1 VLSIFYYTH
10 ISLLFIPYLDDLVMQ
25 AFDKFDETLRKR
37 LSLIEKTP
45 TAQLWEH
52 IVSDLDARNIEQN
65 PDVFDDVFKTRLSSI
80 QKNPS
85 PDLWN
90 KISIDT
96 EEKYFNNI
104 FATKL
109 ADTSRQPSPNLWERI
124 ESDSQLNTG
133 INTDT
138 YKDFWRNK
146 FSEFAPAMD
155 SSIWKKVVNV
165 LEDDAESSINGVFK
179 KSLTNLEVVPHPS
192 VWNAIEARLDERDR
206 KGIFLWSRLWMRLF
220 FVILSIACFTFGSY
234 LLHTTYQAAAI
245 TQPSKEGSR
254 TLQLTAAKPTENVAI
269 IANETTKRIVGTSTI
284 DTTSTTSTVSS
295 TSTLTH
301 SLLLPTVY
309 DESLKKNIAPETDN
323 YPTIS
328 QSAAPTPTKPI
339 DSKDTLKI
347 TTTSNLY
354 SNLLPPFAPIVLDT
368 SSAITRLPFLG
379 VQALDIP
386 FAHDITGVSNT
397 PEHTILE
404 EQHPSIKNVP
414 SLYIGIMPLVTY
426 HNLSPIPARNNPN
439 NNEIKNIMF
448 LNQFSRQRL
457 GLQFGGGAEL
467 PLSKRISI
475 RTGVTYSRLTQRLV
489 YMYKD
494 LSVVDLRD
502 TSNQLI
508 TFGPVADK
516 KIEQNQHIELLG
528 LQLGIKYDILSHSKI
543 VQSVIGSLEGA
554 AQIHV
559 YDNKKAVGPFVSEFL
574 NFANLSYRAARKI
587 GTSNYIWVE
596 AKSQIPLS
604 SYLDSNRDIRIK
616 PTSIGLNVGISWL
629 LDGKSINVTTLRKE
643 LTNYSM
649 NIRQ

>member
-1 VLSIFYYTH
+1 
-10 ISLLFIPYLDDLVMQ
+10 
-25 AFDKFDETLRKR
+25 
-37 LSLIEKTP
+37 
-45 TAQLWEH
+45 
-52 IVSDLDARNIEQN
+52 
-65 PDVFDDVFKTRLSSI
+65 
-80 QKNPS
+80 
-85 PDLWN
+85 
-90 KISIDT
+90 
-96 EEKYFNNI
+96 
-104 FATKL
+104 
-109 ADTSRQPSPNLWERI
+109 
-124 ESDSQLNTG
+124 
-133 INTDT
+133 
-138 YKDFWRNK
+138 
-146 FSEFAPAMD
+146 
-155 SSIWKKVVNV
+155 
-165 LEDDAESSINGVFK
+165 
-179 KSLTNLEVVPHPS
+179 
-192 VWNAIEARLDERDR
+192 
-206 KGIFLWSRLWMRLF
+206 
-220 FVILSIACFTFGSY
+220 
-234 LLHTTYQAAAI
+234 
-245 TQPSKEGSR
+245 
-254 TLQLTAAKPTENVAI
+254 
-269 IANETTKRIVGTSTI
+269 
-284 DTTSTTSTVSS
+284 
-295 TSTLTH
+295 
-301 SLLLPTVY
+301 
-309 DESLKKNIAPETDN
+309 
-323 YPTIS
+323 
-328 QSAAPTPTKPI
+328 
-339 DSKDTLKI
+339 
-347 TTTSNLY
+347 
-354 SNLLPPFAPIVLDT
+354 
-368 SSAITRLPFLG
+368 LG

-448 LNQFSRQRL
+448 LNRFSRQRL

-616 PTSIGLNVGISWL
+616 PTSIGLNVGVSWL
-629 LDGKSINVTTLRKE
+629 LDGKSINVTTLRKD